1 MYKVREVSCG
11 DELWG
16 IIIWPGRS
24 TEITVRF
31 HSSTFHVLVQAADS
45 HNTDLQASSRWNV
58 SIFILVMK
66 KKNLLGWSKTSSPTA
81 VIKNM
86 DLKLDS
92 EAVL

>member
-11 DELWG
+11 DELSG

-31 HSSTFHVLVQAADS
+31 HSSTFHVLVQA
-45 HNTDLQASSRWNV
+45 SRLSQHGFT
-58 SIFILVMK
+58 SIIQVK
-66 KKNLLGWSKTSSPTA
+66 CVNIHTRYEEKSLLGWSKTSSPTA